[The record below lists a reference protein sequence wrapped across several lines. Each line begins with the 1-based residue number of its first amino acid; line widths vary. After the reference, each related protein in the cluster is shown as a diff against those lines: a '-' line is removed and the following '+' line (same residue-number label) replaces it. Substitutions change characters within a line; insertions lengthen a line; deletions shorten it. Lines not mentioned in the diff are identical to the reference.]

1 VIGEK
6 LIIHHNTQQSVRK
19 QDSRAMAR
27 KFSRNRNLSA
37 APMTVACEAIG
48 VHENTLRTWAK
59 AGKIKHFR
67 TVGGQY
73 RYDVLAYL
81 AAQDE
86 TPDDGLSVGREK
98 P

>member
-1 VIGEK
+1 
-6 LIIHHNTQQSVRK
+6 
-19 QDSRAMAR
+19 MAR

-48 VHENTLRTWAK
+48 VHENTLRAWAK
-59 AGKIKHFR
+59 AGKIAHFR

-73 RYDVLAYL
+73 RYDVEAYF
-81 AAQDE
+81 AAQGKAR
-86 TPDDGLSVGREK
+86 DDGPERR